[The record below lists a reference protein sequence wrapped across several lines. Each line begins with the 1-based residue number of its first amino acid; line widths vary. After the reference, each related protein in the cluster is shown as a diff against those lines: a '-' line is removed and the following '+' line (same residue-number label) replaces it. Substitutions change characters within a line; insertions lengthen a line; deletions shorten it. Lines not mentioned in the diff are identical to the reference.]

1 MKKQYRI
8 LSFFL
13 MLVMLL
19 STLVACDGGDTE
31 DDTTGNTVSADSGT
45 VETADTEEETEYKP
59 QVAENNYDT
68 EFFLSIMPT
77 ASFMEYH
84 WVEESSNDAM
94 SQAIYDRQ
102 HKVHEYLG
110 VDLIATAT
118 IASLEYAEP
127 FKNAIKN
134 KDGSVDALM
143 THQYHGIDGFITGN
157 YLADYKD
164 YEQINTSADYW
175 YTQIMEDVAIND
187 HYYLGMSDFNIL
199 RAFVV
204 AFNKDILDKYDDALD
219 ESVYDM
225 VDNYHW
231 TLDKMIS
238 LANLV
243 YIDATGDGK
252 TLDDTF
258 GISAEHNAP
267 FSSFPLAFDIQMITP
282 NEEGKYELAL
292 YNDVNRAKTT
302 DIVEKLQNLAKS
314 DCAWFWK
321 YQSSDVLNLDSNR
334 VLMTLCSSYQLPHY
348 ATKDISFGVLPY
360 PMYDES
366 QKDVGYRT
374 LQWGG
379 YLCIPSYVEQPEMV
393 GDTIEVMSFYSKEV
407 NTTFYEK
414 ILGKQA
420 SDTPDDTRM
429 LEIVWDGIGTDFTQ
443 TFYSIYMD
451 TQVFHIIPYTTFP
464 DATENIASFVARIE
478 KSVNKQIDKF
488 FTLLEKMGR

>member
-1 MKKQYRI
+1 MKKFI
-8 LSFFL
+8 SL
-13 MLVMLL
+13 MLALVMIVSCLA
-19 STLVACDGGDTE
+19 ACDSSSDTE
-31 DDTTGNTVSADSGT
+31 DSTAAQSADTAVNETTGT
-45 VETADTEEETEYKP
+45 ETEEETEYTPAIEK
-59 QVAENNYDT
+59 NNYDT

-102 HKVHEYLG
+102 HKVREYLG

-204 AFNKDILDKYDDALD
+204 SFNKDILDKYDDALD

-238 LANLV
+238 LAKLV

-360 PMYDES
+360 PMYDEN

-393 GDTIEVMSFYSKEV
+393 GDTIEVMSFYSKDV

-420 SDTPDDTRM
+420 ADTPDDTRM

-488 FTLLEKMGR
+488 FILLEKMGK